1 MGFPYIQLNTNGKR
15 LAEDR
20 PYVKALKE
28 AGLSSVFMQFDGLSD
43 HIYLKTRGQKL
54 LRVKEQA
61 INNCADEDL
70 GVVLVMTVVPKV
82 NDHQVGDII
91 KFAVE
96 RRPHVR
102 GIHFQPVSYFGRFP
116 AAGGRTGSSP
126 SLFAYVESQTNQT
139 IRRNPSFSC
148 YRPSICSFTA
158 ISSFRRMA
166 AHTPHRKTPGK
177 HLLLFESLIPL
188 SVQGLHR
195 AEVVMGRC
203 HSRNNGGTMFTIFP
217 VGSTDSKYAEKQ
229 LQPNRHGFSGCLEP
243 GSGTA

>member
-1 MGFPYIQLNTNGKR
+1 
-15 LAEDR
+15 
-20 PYVKALKE
+20 
-28 AGLSSVFMQFDGLSD
+28 MQFDGLSD

-116 AAGGRTGSSP
+116 AAPADEPDHHPQLIR
-126 SLFAYVESQTNQT
+126 AIESQTNGA
-139 IRRNPSFSC
+139 IRRILRSSC
-148 YRPSICSFTA
+148 YRPSIMLISRQFPRSGGWQPDSLSSRENAGVNTCCCS
-158 ISSFRRMA
+158 
-166 AHTPHRKTPGK
+166 K
-177 HLLLFESLIPL
+177 
-188 SVQGLHR
+188 
-195 AEVVMGRC
+195 
-203 HSRNNGGTMFTIFP
+203 
-217 VGSTDSKYAEKQ
+217 TDSIIRARDYIARKWSWDGGAIHSNSGENDVYDLSDWDQ
-229 LQPNRHGFSGCLEP
+229 LIQ
-243 GSGTA
+243 